1 MKVPI
6 PNKLS
11 TRLIILFSFIFF
23 ITLGVYA
30 FYTVK
35 LIREQLGI
43 ACTQNAYNLSDVIKK
58 STRYGMLLNSREH
71 VEQIINT
78 IATEKGVLKIR
89 IFNKNG
95 KIAYS
100 SVSDELNTIVDI
112 EHTACN
118 SCHSHQP
125 IPTMLPIK
133 DLINKSNGTLTLV
146 NPIINEPQCYNS
158 DCHAHKSSDKLLGII
173 SVQMS
178 TETVDSIIKQS
189 TSIFLFGVIITFVLL
204 MITSFIAIRF
214 SLNNPLQKVFAG
226 IKEIGKGNLD
236 YKINLNRSD
245 ELGLMAKEFNFMSEK
260 LKTAYNEIKDWNEN
274 LNKKV
279 EQKNQ
284 ELKNIYEQIVQVEKL
299 ASLGK
304 LSATVAHELN
314 NPLEGILTYSKLV
327 AKKLERLNDKEKY
340 EEVLKILQLISDESS
355 RCGRIVKDLLQFS
368 HKDEIQFETSSIKSI
383 ILRALNLMNHHFQ
396 INNVTIKTEFK
407 ADDIYI
413 ECDAQRIEQALI
425 AILVNAVESMPEGGN
440 IKVSLAQEMD
450 NAVIRISD
458 EGKGIPSEILPHIF
472 EPFFTTK
479 DKVKDTG
486 LGLAV
491 VYGIVQ
497 QHGGKVFVEETSIKG
512 TTFKISLPIIHKKNH
527 GSET

>member
-1 MKVPI
+1 MKVTF

-11 TRLIILFSFIFF
+11 TRLTILFALIFI
-23 ITLGVYA
+23 ITLSVYS
-30 FYTVK
+30 FYTIT
-35 LIREQLGI
+35 LIQEELGT
-43 ACTQNAYNLSDVIKK
+43 ACTQNAYNISDVIKK

-95 KIAYS
+95 TIAYS
-100 SVSDELNTIVDI
+100 SDEQELNTTVDI

-118 SCHSHQP
+118 SCHSLKP
-125 IPTMLPIK
+125 IPAMLPVK
-133 DLINKSNGTLTLV
+133 DLINKSNGTLTLI
-146 NPIINEPQCYNS
+146 NPIINEEQCYS
-158 DCHAHKSSDKLLGII
+158 SGCHAHKSTDKLLGII

-178 TETVDSIIKQS
+178 TETVDSIIKKS
-189 TSIFLFGVIITFVLL
+189 TNIFLFGVVATFFLL
-204 MITSFIAIRF
+204 MIVSVIAINL
-214 SLNNPLQKVFAG
+214 SIKKPLQKVFTG
-226 IKEIGKGNLD
+226 IKEIAKGNLD
-236 YKINLNRSD
+236 YKIQLNRND
-245 ELGLMAKEFNFMSEK
+245 ELGLMAKEFNLMSDK
-260 LKTAYNEIKDWNEN
+260 LKSAYDEIKDWNEN

-327 AKKLERLNDKEKY
+327 AKKLEKLEDKEKY
-340 EEVLKILQLISDESS
+340 EDIVKILQLISDESS

-368 HKDEIQFETSSIKSI
+368 HQDELQFVHSSVKDI
-383 ILRALNLMNHHFQ
+383 INRAVKLMSHHFQ
-396 INNVTIKTEFK
+396 INNVKIKLDFQTEDLFV
-407 ADDIYI
+407 

-425 AILVNAVESMPEGGN
+425 AILVNAVEAMPEGGT
-440 IKVSLAQEMD
+440 ITVSLAKEME

-458 EGKGIPSEILPHIF
+458 EGKGIPPEVLPHIF
-472 EPFFTTK
+472 EPFYTTK

-497 QHGGKVFVEETSIKG
+497 QHGGKVFVEQTSIKG
-512 TTFKISLPIIHKKNH
+512 TTFKISLPINH
-527 GSET
+527 IKQNGKET